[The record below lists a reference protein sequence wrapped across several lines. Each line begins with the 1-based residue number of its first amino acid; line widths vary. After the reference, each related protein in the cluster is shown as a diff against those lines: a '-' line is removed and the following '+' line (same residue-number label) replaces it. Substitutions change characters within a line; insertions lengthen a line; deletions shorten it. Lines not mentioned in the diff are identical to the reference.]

1 VAAVAE
7 RGLWAYCVAR
17 ASDPLP
23 EPLPGVDPEYAT
35 ARVEHGP
42 LAALVS
48 EVALDE
54 YGEEAL
60 RRNLND
66 FAWLER
72 VARAHEGVLERAL
85 EDATLV
91 PLRLCTIFAD
101 EAGVRAMLS
110 AREADLGAAL
120 ETLTGREEWTVKLLV
135 DREALKAA
143 AGAEAP
149 GGDPAA
155 EAGSGAAYMLGRR
168 RERELRER
176 AAELAAGLAGE
187 VHERLRAGA
196 VAAVIGR
203 PQNRELSG
211 HAGDMLLNAAYLVER
226 DEVESLRE
234 RVAALEAAHRALGV
248 RLELRGPLPPYNFV
262 PQEGA

>member
-1 VAAVAE
+1 MGE

-23 EPLPGVDPEYAT
+23 EQLPGVDPAQAT
-35 ARVEHGP
+35 TRIEHDT

-48 EVALDE
+48 GVALAE

-85 EDATLV
+85 AEATLV
-91 PLRLCTIFAD
+91 PLRLCTIFDD
-101 EAGVRAMLS
+101 EAAVRAMLS
-110 AREADLGAAL
+110 ARAADLDAAL
-120 ETLTGREEWTVKLLV
+120 DTLTGRQEWTVKLLV
-135 DREALKAA
+135 DPSVLQAA
-143 AGAEAP
+143 AGAGAP
-149 GGDPAA
+149 GGVPGAQ
-155 EAGSGAAYMLGRR
+155 AGSGAAYMLGRR
-168 RERELRER
+168 RERELREQ
-176 AAELAAGLAGE
+176 AARLAAGLAEE
-187 VHERLRAGA
+187 VHEQLREGA
-196 VAAVIGR
+196 VAAVLGR
-203 PQNRELSG
+203 PQNRDLSG
-211 HAGDMLLNAAYLVER
+211 HEGDMLLNAAYLVER
-226 DEVESLRE
+226 DRVDALRE
-234 RVAALEAAHRALGV
+234 RVARLEAAHRGLGA

>member
-1 VAAVAE
+1 VAE

-17 ASDPLP
+17 ASDRLP
-23 EPLPGVDPEYAT
+23 EQLPGVDPGHATTRIEY
-35 ARVEHGP
+35 GS

-54 YGEEAL
+54 YGEDAL

-85 EDATLV
+85 ADATLV
-91 PLRLCTIFAD
+91 PLRLCTIFGD

-110 AREADLGAAL
+110 VREADLGAAL

-135 DREALKAA
+135 DREALRASA
-143 AGAEAP
+143 
-149 GGDPAA
+149 GGDASPPSA

-226 DEVESLRE
+226 GEVATLRE
-234 RVAALEAAHRALGV
+234 RVAQLEAEHRALGV

>member
-1 VAAVAE
+1 MAE

-17 ASDPLP
+17 ASDVLP
-23 EPLPGVDPEYAT
+23 EQLHGVDPEHAT
-35 ARVEHGP
+35 TRIEHGT

-48 EVALDE
+48 EVAFDE

-60 RRNLND
+60 HRNLND

-72 VARAHEGVLERAL
+72 VARAHEAVLEHAL
-85 EDATLV
+85 AEATLV
-91 PLRLCTIFAD
+91 PLRLCTIFDD
-101 EAGVRAMLS
+101 EAAVRAMLTV
-110 AREADLGAAL
+110 READLGAVL

-135 DREALKAA
+135 DREALRAS
-143 AGAEAP
+143 AGGETPDP
-149 GGDPAA
+149 GA

-168 RERELRER
+168 REREVREQ
-176 AAELAAGLAGE
+176 AARVAAGLAGE
-187 VHERLRAGA
+187 VHEQLRAGA

-226 DEVESLRE
+226 DQVEALRE
-234 RVAALEAAHRALGV
+234 RVAQLEAAHRALGA